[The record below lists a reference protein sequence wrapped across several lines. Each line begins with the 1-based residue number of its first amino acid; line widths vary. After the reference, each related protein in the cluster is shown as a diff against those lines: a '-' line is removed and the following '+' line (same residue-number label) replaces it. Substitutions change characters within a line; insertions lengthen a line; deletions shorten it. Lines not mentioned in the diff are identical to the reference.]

1 VLDSRFENLPF
12 GAGFVDGKPLVGS
25 GTIVAGVVIA
35 LLYAT
40 NLVYC
45 QRSALQLLDAAAL
58 SSDMHA
64 NLVWAKSI
72 EEQGWLNPRPYHPW
86 ADWMQNIAPYS
97 QWVSWWGGE
106 KIFQQSPLYAYL
118 LSLFMHRYFAMRV
131 LQALMSIAMCV
142 FIGLFAAR
150 IAGRTAGWIAFW
162 LAALYAPFY
171 LYSWP
176 FLRDG
181 LSWFLTA
188 AMVWVL
194 TELTQEDWKEPRAR
208 HLAWLAGLLLGFGF
222 LSKETYL
229 LLIPAVWMVL
239 CFLSWKLERRWG
251 IALRVAAGTILAIFP
266 LLIRNVV
273 VGAPILSSSNRF
285 AESFILGNSE
295 GASPYLLI
303 IPERTGE
310 ILRETHG
317 HALPVVRETLKS
329 HPDGLLGLTRLQ
341 IRKLL
346 SLFDPYESP
355 DNLSFYFVEHVSP
368 VVRFGLRY
376 WMLLP
381 PGLAG
386 LCLGLWRRDRRL
398 LWIWVTLPV
407 FVLSLLMGIPVSRYR
422 QVLMLFLIPCAA
434 YFLAFLADLL
444 RQKRLRSF
452 GYSLLA
458 LVGGWIA
465 VLGPLARQPREQYER
480 VSEYLVCAQI
490 YHQLGDRVRE
500 QEMLEVVR
508 QRFPEFAPVQRS
520 LGEQLP

>member
-1 VLDSRFENLPF
+1 MDR
-12 GAGFVDGKPLVGS
+12 KPRLGS
-25 GTIVAGVVIA
+25 GTIFAGVAIA

-45 QRSALQLLDAAAL
+45 QRSALSVFDAVAIGP
-58 SSDMHA
+58 DMHA
-64 NLVWAKSI
+64 NLMWAKSI

-86 ADWMQNIAPYS
+86 NIWMQSIAPYS

-118 LSLFMHRYFAMRV
+118 LSLFMHKYFAMRV
-131 LQALMSIAMCV
+131 VQALMSIATCV
-142 FIGLFAAR
+142 FIGLLARR

-181 LSWFLTA
+181 LSWLLTA
-188 AMVWVL
+188 AMVWAL
-194 TELTQEDWKEPRAR
+194 TELAQKDLKERRASY
-208 HLAWLAGLLLGFGF
+208 LAWVAGLLLGFGF
-222 LSKETYL
+222 LSKETYFL
-229 LLIPAVWMVL
+229 VIPTVWMVL
-239 CFLSWKLERRWG
+239 CIIGWKQQKWG
-251 IALRVAAGTILAIFP
+251 VAVRVVAGTILAIFP
-266 LLIRNVV
+266 LLIRNAV

-295 GASPYLLI
+295 GTSPYLLV
-303 IPERTGE
+303 IPEKTGE
-310 ILRETHG
+310 ILRETQGHG
-317 HALPVVRETLKS
+317 LAVVQATVKT
-329 HPDGLLGLTRLQ
+329 HPDGLLGLARLQ
-341 IRKLL
+341 MRKLL

-355 DNLSFYFVEHVSP
+355 DNLSFYFVAHISP

-386 LCLGLWRRDRRL
+386 LCLGLWRRDGRF

-422 QVLMLFLIPCAA
+422 QISMLFLIPCAA
-434 YFLAFLADLL
+434 YFLVFLVDLL
-444 RQKRLRSF
+444 RQRRLGRF
-452 GYSLLA
+452 GCSVLA
-458 LVGGWIA
+458 LAGGWIA
-465 VLGPLARQPREQYER
+465 VLGPLARQPRAQYER
-480 VSEYLVCAQI
+480 VLEYVVFAKI
-490 YHQLGDRVRE
+490 YHQLNDQGRE
-500 QEMLEVVR
+500 QEMREAIR
-508 QRFPEFAPVQRS
+508 QKFPQFVQSQGQELPAP
-520 LGEQLP
+520 

>member
-1 VLDSRFENLPF
+1 
-12 GAGFVDGKPLVGS
+12 
-25 GTIVAGVVIA
+25 
-35 LLYAT
+35 
-40 NLVYC
+40 
-45 QRSALQLLDAAAL
+45 
-58 SSDMHA
+58 
-64 NLVWAKSI
+64 
-72 EEQGWLNPRPYHPW
+72 
-86 ADWMQNIAPYS
+86 
-97 QWVSWWGGE
+97 
-106 KIFQQSPLYAYL
+106 
-118 LSLFMHRYFAMRV
+118 
-131 LQALMSIAMCV
+131 
-142 FIGLFAAR
+142 
-150 IAGRTAGWIAFW
+150 
-162 LAALYAPFY
+162 
-171 LYSWP
+171 
-176 FLRDG
+176 
-181 LSWFLTA
+181 
-188 AMVWVL
+188 
-194 TELTQEDWKEPRAR
+194 
-208 HLAWLAGLLLGFGF
+208 
-222 LSKETYL
+222 
-229 LLIPAVWMVL
+229 
-239 CFLSWKLERRWG
+239 
-251 IALRVAAGTILAIFP
+251 
-266 LLIRNVV
+266 
-273 VGAPILSSSNRF
+273 
-285 AESFILGNSE
+285 
-295 GASPYLLI
+295 
-303 IPERTGE
+303 
-310 ILRETHG
+310 LRETHG
-317 HALPVVRETLKS
+317 HALPVVRATLKS

-376 WMLLP
+376 WMLLA

-444 RQKRLRSF
+444 RQRRLRSF

-465 VLGPLARQPREQYER
+465 VLGPLARQPRDQYER

-508 QRFPEFAPVQRS
+508 QRFPESAPVQRS